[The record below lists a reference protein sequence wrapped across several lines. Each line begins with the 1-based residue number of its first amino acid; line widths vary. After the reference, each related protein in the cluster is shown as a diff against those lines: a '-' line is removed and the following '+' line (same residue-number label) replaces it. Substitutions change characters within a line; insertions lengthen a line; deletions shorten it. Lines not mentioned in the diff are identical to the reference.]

1 MRLQDEHKSLQQQ
14 NNKLQ
19 LLLAEYFQH
28 IKCESRF
35 SDDCTD
41 EEKERCYHNNLAKLK
56 ELPEEAVDQKEHF
69 EEQLKK
75 VQEERQK
82 IEDILETEMETF
94 VVYKRE
100 VILRAMKRH
109 GGKCVSL
116 EDLERLQQV
125 EERREKELAR
135 VQLENI
141 KLNMRFSK
149 YQEKFKTQCI
159 TADGKHLIDYEELEM
174 ENHIHNE
181 KIEEQKEALQKLK
194 REISSKTHTLIQ
206 MKKNQEFVKAEN
218 LVKRCSLM
226 KLEAQVKENKEARK
240 KLKQSRDSKRLDV
253 QCLQRKSGLLSNM
266 DLLRDFEEHSDSIDA
281 LKEKLDQLKMR
292 YTQLTQ

>member
-1 MRLQDEHKSLQQQ
+1 MATASHDDGMAGPVFGREEQGQNEGFILNGSEEQEGVNKFELKDENSENYDKSDAEVDRHSDILHTDYLRLQDEHKSLQQQ

-116 EDLERLQQV
+116 E
-125 EERREKELAR
+125 
-135 VQLENI
+135 
-141 KLNMRFSK
+141 
-149 YQEKFKTQCI
+149 
-159 TADGKHLIDYEELEM
+159 
-174 ENHIHNE
+174 
-181 KIEEQKEALQKLK
+181 ALQKLK